1 MRSVVGRFLRA
12 SSLLPLLF
20 VALTATGC
28 NKDDEPIDDGS
39 TTPTDFTVTET
50 FSGTLFKNGAASY
63 SFTIQRAGV
72 ITVTLKSSTD
82 TVTPTVPAPNIG
94 ISLGSWDGTSCN
106 IVFGI
111 FTDNASVGAQIA
123 GEVRGSGILCTR
135 VYDPAN
141 FVTNPIQYTIEV
153 KHP

>member
-1 MRSVVGRFLRA
+1 MRSVVGRFVRA

-20 VALTATGC
+20 VALTATAC
-28 NKDDEPIDDGS
+28 NKDDENTDDGT

-63 SFTIQRAGV
+63 SFTIQSGGV
-72 ITVTLKSSTD
+72 ITLLLKSTTD
-82 TVTPTVPAPNIG
+82 TVNPAVPAPNVG
-94 ISLGSWDGTSCN
+94 LSLGSWDGTSCS
-106 IVFGI
+106 VQTGI

-123 GEVRGSGILCTR
+123 GQVSAAGILCAR

-141 FVTNPIQYTIEV
+141 FITNPIQYTIEV